1 LPEIE
6 DSGFESYDP
15 STAVRAE
22 LERGQREEELRALM
36 EELGRLNDE
45 AVERARRDPPPAT
58 VAAYRDVYG
67 ELPEGWP
74 PE

>member
-1 LPEIE
+1 
-6 DSGFESYDP
+6 
-15 STAVRAE
+15 
-22 LERGQREEELRALM
+22 M
-36 EELGRLNDE
+36 EELGHLNDE
-45 AVERARRDPPPAT
+45 AVERARLEPPPAT